1 MPDQQYNP
9 IQWVQDVTT
18 ETISPRVVIACPSK
32 YDWTV
37 NDISNSDA
45 GRCESGLMHKN
56 RIARKRK
63 LELEWQNVPI
73 ATANAVLTAFA
84 PEYVDVYCLDPL
96 VGDYVVIRFYSGDQG
111 ASAYNVRINAWTVSF
126 NIIEQ

>member
-1 MPDQQYNP
+1 MPNQTYNP
-9 IQWVQDVTT
+9 IKTVDGAAV
-18 ETISPRVVIACPSK
+18 PCPSK

-37 NDISNSDA
+37 NDISDEDA

-63 LELEWQNVPI
+63 LELEWQNVSM
-73 ATANAVLTAFA
+73 ATANAVLAAFA
-84 PEYVDVYCLDPL
+84 PEYVNVNCLDPL
-96 VGDYVVIRFYSGDQG
+96 ANGYVTKRFYSGDQG

>member
-1 MPDQQYNP
+1 MPDQNYNP
-9 IQWVQDVTT
+9 IRTVDGVA
-18 ETISPRVVIACPSK
+18 IPCPSK

-37 NDISNSDA
+37 NDISDSDA

-56 RIARKRK
+56 RITRKRK

-84 PEYVDVYCLDPL
+84 PEYVDVNCLDPL
-96 VGDYVVIRFYSGDQG
+96 ANGYVTKKFYSGDQG

>member
-1 MPDQQYNP
+1 MPNQQYNP
-9 IQWVQDVTT
+9 IKTVDGVS
-18 ETISPRVVIACPSK
+18 IPCPSK

-37 NDISNSDA
+37 NDISDSDA

-63 LELEWQNVPI
+63 LELEWQNVSI

-84 PEYVDVYCLDPL
+84 PEYVNVNCLDPL
-96 VGDYVVIRFYSGDQG
+96 ANGYVTKKFYSGDQN
-111 ASAYNVRINAWTVSF
+111 ASAYNVRIDAWTVSF

>member
-1 MPDQQYNP
+1 MPDQTYNP
-9 IQWVQDVTT
+9 IKTVDGTA
-18 ETISPRVVIACPSK
+18 IPCPSK

-37 NDISNSDA
+37 NDISDEDA

-73 ATANAVLTAFA
+73 ATANAVLAAFA
-84 PEYVDVYCLDPL
+84 PEYVNVNCLDPL
-96 VGDYVVIRFYSGDQG
+96 ANGYVTKRFYSGDQG

>member
-1 MPDQQYNP
+1 MPSYNP
-9 IQWVQDVTT
+9 I
-18 ETISPRVVIACPSK
+18 ETVDSASIPCPSK
-32 YDWTV
+32 YEWTV
-37 NDISNSDA
+37 NDISDSEA

-63 LELEWQNVPI
+63 LELEWQNVSI

-84 PEYVDVYCLDPL
+84 PEYVSVKCLDPL
-96 VGDYVVIRFYSGDQG
+96 ANGYVTKTFYSGDQG
-111 ASAYNVRINAWTVSF
+111 ATSYNVRINAWTVAF